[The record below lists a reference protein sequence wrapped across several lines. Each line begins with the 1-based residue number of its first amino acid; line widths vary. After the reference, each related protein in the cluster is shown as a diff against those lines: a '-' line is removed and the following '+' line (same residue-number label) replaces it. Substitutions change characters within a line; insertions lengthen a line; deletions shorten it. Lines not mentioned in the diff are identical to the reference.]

1 MSLIVIELF
10 LKGRKLNVSL
20 VFKYQFCLKVP
31 KAIKL
36 IATQYF
42 IIKTHKKRQLRQIAS
57 RHLSGTEFKDFMK
70 IYKDYTK
77 KVSSNARRF
86 RKTLL

>member
-1 MSLIVIELF
+1 M
-10 LKGRKLNVSL
+10 
-20 VFKYQFCLKVP
+20 P

-42 IIKTHKKRQLRQIAS
+42 IIKIHNKRQFRQIAS
-57 RHLSGTEFKDFMK
+57 IHSSGTEFEDFMK

-77 KVSSNARRF
+77 KVSSNVRRF

>member
-1 MSLIVIELF
+1 M
-10 LKGRKLNVSL
+10 
-20 VFKYQFCLKVP
+20 P

-42 IIKTHKKRQLRQIAS
+42 IIKIHNKRQFRQIAS
-57 RHLSGTEFKDFMK
+57 SHSSGTEFEDFMK

-77 KVSSNARRF
+77 KVSSNVRRF
-86 RKTLL
+86 RKTYYK